1 MDKWQKEAESLP
13 PVDVEVDIMF
23 SGSIITSSVQHS
35 EEYGMVW
42 TIDLTGRVR
51 PKYWKEK

>member
-13 PVDVEVDIMF
+13 PVGVEVDIMF